1 VLAEIRV
8 LTVIL
13 DVRLSETAWDSGRQR
28 FFGKTRRLRLGE
40 TARLELLGERLE
52 LLLDLGLLGLEV
64 DDVLIRDTVQNW
76 SNGHIH

>member
-1 VLAEIRV
+1 
-8 LTVIL
+8 
-13 DVRLSETAWDSGRQR
+13 
-28 FFGKTRRLRLGE
+28 
-40 TARLELLGERLE
+40 LELLGERLE